1 MVLNFADVSKE
12 RKKATPEEIATMRDM
27 LTKGFYIKAIAEKV
41 GRSYKSTYEY
51 CSSIKAEL
59 QSPRPTLEPSTTSTK
74 HPNTR
79 KPWTRAEIDRL
90 LSLHAAGLKIDAVA
104 RELGRPTGAV
114 RQKYRSHLP
123 YRHQPSQFVTEGSGS
138 DSATTQ
144 RPRIRKAWSAEDDK
158 HLVELVANGKGFE
171 RIGKDLELIGKDFE
185 RIASVLGR
193 TATAVKNRWYQVVRP
208 RLDYEREIGNLSD
221 ASGTQKQDQQM
232 VHDLSHID
240 PQSRRNFTTL
250 HGREPRLA
258 INLQKQSSALT
269 HSSHRVIGAA
279 PWKRRG
285 VFSLPY
291 RPQRRF
297 AHTESSPSSQTKRKQ
312 NRRPFSE
319 EETCKIVELHATQLP
334 WIKIAEIM
342 GRARFTVCSHARR
355 SLQQQRWRE
364 KFEQVRA
371 AVPDDQKYYGA
382 RKDMKRR
389 QVRRDAY
396 TTEEHEKIV
405 DLRAKGCSYNDI
417 GEALGRSDW
426 SVRRTATILLKDER
440 WMRRYE
446 AVMSTVPDV
455 DRNRHYKGSLR
466 YTHEEDATISK
477 MRKAGF
483 EFKLMPLDVTNP
495 LSRRAGDYTSTRP
508 ALWQHIDQV
517 GRPSVQ
523 SGTESPPTR
532 TSS

>member
-1 MVLNFADVSKE
+1 MVLNFADVGKE
-12 RKKATPEEIATMRDM
+12 RKKATPEELATMRDM

-41 GRSYKSTYEY
+41 GRSYKSTYDY

-59 QSPRPTLEPSTTSTK
+59 QSPRPTLEPSTTGTK

-79 KPWTRAEIDRL
+79 KPWTRAEIDHL

-123 YRHQPSQFVTEGSGS
+123 YRYQPSQFVTEGSGS
-138 DSATTQ
+138 DSATIQ

-158 HLVELVANGKGFE
+158 HLVELVANEKDFE
-171 RIGKDLELIGKDFE
+171 RIGKDFELSGKDFD

-193 TATAVKNRWYQVVRP
+193 TVTAVKNRWYQVARP

-221 ASGTQKQDQQM
+221 ASGTQKQDQQI

-258 INLQKQSSALT
+258 INVQKQSSALT

-297 AHTESSPSSQTKRKQ
+297 AHTESTPSSQTKRKQ
-312 NRRPFSE
+312 NRRPSQ
-319 EETCKIVELHATQLP
+319 K
-334 WIKIAEIM
+334 KK
-342 GRARFTVCSHARR
+342 HAR
-355 SLQQQRWRE
+355 L
-364 KFEQVRA
+364 
-371 AVPDDQKYYGA
+371 
-382 RKDMKRR
+382 
-389 QVRRDAY
+389 
-396 TTEEHEKIV
+396 
-405 DLRAKGCSYNDI
+405 
-417 GEALGRSDW
+417 
-426 SVRRTATILLKDER
+426 
-440 WMRRYE
+440 
-446 AVMSTVPDV
+446 
-455 DRNRHYKGSLR
+455 
-466 YTHEEDATISK
+466 
-477 MRKAGF
+477 
-483 EFKLMPLDVTNP
+483 
-495 LSRRAGDYTSTRP
+495 
-508 ALWQHIDQV
+508 
-517 GRPSVQ
+517 
-523 SGTESPPTR
+523 
-532 TSS
+532 